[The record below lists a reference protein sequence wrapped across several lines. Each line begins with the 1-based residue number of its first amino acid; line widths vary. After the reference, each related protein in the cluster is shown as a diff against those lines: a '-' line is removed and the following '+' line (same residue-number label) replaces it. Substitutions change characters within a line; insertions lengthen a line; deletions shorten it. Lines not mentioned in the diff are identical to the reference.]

1 VNDTTPLTALAHDA
15 NPWPRRRERADRA
28 LQVNRWRALFA
39 ADQTAEDVDFAA
51 GDERA
56 EDFLRV
62 LPEEEPRNDRPRQ
75 ASLLS
80 YLFSMRALQTA
91 VIANGAALV
100 ALALLMVAPDNG
112 AKAELM
118 ASAVVLA
125 LGLIF
130 AAVSVIALQ
139 NRPLKL
145 ARITAPSWFAM
156 ISGAVSYVALAL
168 AAVPL
173 I

>member
-1 VNDTTPLTALAHDA
+1 MLRVK
-15 NPWPRRRERADRA
+15 
-28 LQVNRWRALFA
+28 RWRALFA
-39 ADQTAEDVDFAA
+39 SKRAAGADFAS
-51 GDERA
+51 GDGA
-56 EDFLRV
+56 QTEDFLRV
-62 LPEEEPRNDRPRQ
+62 LPDEESRNEGPRQ
-75 ASLLS
+75 ASLVS
-80 YLFSMRALQTA
+80 YLFSMRELQTV
-91 VIANGAALV
+91 VIANGGALA
-100 ALALLMVAPDNG
+100 ALALLMVAPDYG

-125 LGLIF
+125 LGLMF

-145 ARITAPSWFAM
+145 ARIATPSWFAM
-156 ISGAVSYVALAL
+156 VSGAVSYAALAL